1 MRKSSKHNRPKA
13 SKAPMRRLVTH
24 FAVHSSLIFSSVF
37 STLPIHS
44 VSAAEEVKN
53 SGAQTAVQVINA
65 AGQIAMQFLG
75 NRPMPGP
82 CDALNPGREIIPARY
97 FPGCAIFRAES
108 AFPEGACEQIAT
120 PQAHGH
126 AESCR
131 QKAIQYKQT
140 LSNLLSDAQNPSA
153 GMGPQSRPAGPI
165 KGVQCLEES
174 QTNLNTEIENRLNA
188 LRKKANDIKKL
199 TQMFKEQNKALVD
212 EMSNIAQEL
221 YGSKAGDGLSGVDE
235 RNSKNGSRDFSK
247 YFGATCKNII
257 GNTNLTSAT
266 TGLTGIYDGMK
277 PLKSSADDYAR
288 NKSSY
293 QSELNKK
300 IAEIQAEVSKRGIGP
315 WLQTLSEDGISGFRS
330 VDTMMTKEI
339 KDFSV
344 DYTRLKNEVTST
356 LGASND
362 IFNLPEIQNL
372 SSSFTA
378 DMADFRSGAK
388 VYFKKKFI
396 NECVTMADK
405 GVGLT
410 IDQILGAL
418 EYPVTNGFGDALP
431 KYKLAL
437 QNILESDIYMEEKLI
452 RIRAL
457 DQQFGG
463 NVVVNYQDSGAGYV
477 QEPPY
482 ALFQK
487 TVASCEAKYNEDDTY
502 STTDSQGMGVSS
514 KSMAKKIEVAEQKI
528 KEIENMSRTFIPT
541 LMQKMSNEL
550 INCSGRSYKAETCSA
565 DGSILSPSS
574 ENFCI
579 AHATT
584 CSEQT
589 TSCYQQADRLITER
603 KTNLKNK
610 ATSYNKGVAALI
622 TQQEALLT
630 QIRNQVLSD
639 ADFIKNYF
647 PGATWEFP
655 KDLFIKMPE
664 EEMVEAFGVKI
675 RGGDDFNL
683 AYLDN
688 LAKQIEETLVTTL
701 KQQQTKMNSTIKDYI
716 AKQDKAMQDNMR
728 KWENLEKSCSKNMAQ
743 FEKQLAEATRKQAEQ
758 AQQANADKL
767 EHCAK
772 IDKILSSNPLGL
784 CGKPGDLFEDSSR
797 IAASLDKESAS
808 LVNQASDLC
817 DQAQSEG
824 LLGTEKGD
832 EEQTQN
838 SSIDIAAMCEAYGS
852 ETRQNIINL
861 YTDSLP
867 SSVQEQA
874 RRYLEDGKQNTTL
887 LNGLD
892 GQAKMDI
899 ISFEKSVNPGEAD
912 PLIDKVKRALEEKQG
927 AIAGDN
933 ADGLKRQVE
942 TGIDSILEKAGI
954 DGLANIEDIDKED
967 YCSRLKLN
975 AAADSIARLRV
986 DSNGSNVDKQI
997 EAYDTALE
1005 KIGNR
1010 LSGPIDRSV
1019 ASARSRQLEQDFSQL
1034 GENYNGACN
1043 GTASSGNR
1051 NSFLDAFDS
1060 SILGNGG
1067 LNNLHQTTIGK

>member
-1 MRKSSKHNRPKA
+1 M
-13 SKAPMRRLVTH
+13 VTH

-37 STLPIHS
+37 STLPLS
-44 VSAAEEVKN
+44 TASAQTEVKN
-53 SGAQTAVQVINA
+53 QGAATAVQLINA
-65 AGQIAMQFLG
+65 AGQIATQFIT
-75 NRPMPGP
+75 NRYTPGP
-82 CDALNPGREIIPARY
+82 CDALNPAKEILPARY

-108 AFPEGACEQIAT
+108 AFPEGACEQISS
-120 PQAHGH
+120 PQAHSQ
-126 AESCR
+126 ADSCR
-131 QKAIQYKQT
+131 RVAAQYKQT
-140 LSNLLSDAQNPSA
+140 LSNLLSEAQNPTSSVA
-153 GMGPQSRPAGPI
+153 SGTSSGPV

-221 YGSKAGDGLSGVDE
+221 YGAKAGDGLSGVDE
-235 RNSKNGSRDFSK
+235 RNSKKDSRDFSK

-257 GNTNLTSAT
+257 GSTNLSSAS

-277 PLKSSADDYAR
+277 PLKSSADDYSR
-288 NKSSY
+288 NKSAY

-300 IAEIQAEVSKRGIGP
+300 IADIQAEVAKRGIGP
-315 WLQTLSEDGISGFRS
+315 WLQSLSEGGISGFKS
-330 VDTMMTKEI
+330 VDTAMTKEI
-339 KDFSV
+339 KDFTI
-344 DYTRLKNEVTST
+344 DYTRLKTDVTSA

-362 IFNLPEIQNL
+362 IFNLPDVQNL

-378 DMADFRSGAK
+378 DMAEFRTGAK
-388 VYFKKKFI
+388 VYFKKKYI

-437 QNILESDIYMEEKLI
+437 QNILDSDIYMEEKLI
-452 RIRAL
+452 QIKAL
-457 DQQFGG
+457 DAKFGG
-463 NVVVNYQDSGAGYV
+463 GVVINYQDSGAGYV

-487 TVASCEAKYNEDDTY
+487 TVASCEAKFNEDDTY

-541 LMQKMSNEL
+541 LMQKMSDEL
-550 INCSGRSYKAETCSA
+550 INCSGRSYKAETCTSEGA
-565 DGSILSPSS
+565 ALSPDSDG
-574 ENFCI
+574 FCL
-579 AHATT
+579 AHATK

-610 ATSYNKGVAALI
+610 ATSYNKGVAALV

-675 RGGDDFNL
+675 RGGSDFSL
-683 AYLDN
+683 SYLDN
-688 LAKQIEETLVTTL
+688 LAKQIEETLVSTL
-701 KQQQTKMNSTIKDYI
+701 KQQQQKMNTTIKDYI
-716 AKQDKAMQDNMR
+716 AKQKQAMESNKQ
-728 KWENLEKSCSKNMAQ
+728 KWEKLASTCNSNMAN
-743 FEKQLAEATRKQAEQ
+743 FEKQLAEATKKQAE
-758 AQQANADKL
+758 AVQQANADKL

-797 IAASLDKESAS
+797 IAASLDKESAD

-824 LLGTEKGD
+824 LLGTEKSDDKDSGS
-832 EEQTQN
+832 QKT
-838 SSIDIAAMCEAYGS
+838 SIDVAAMCKVYGK
-852 ETRQNIINL
+852 ETRKEIIST
-861 YTDSLP
+861 YVSSLP
-867 SSVQEQA
+867 SNVQQGA
-874 RRYLEDGKQNTTL
+874 LKYLQDGNGNASL
-887 LNGLD
+887 LGDIDPKAKLD
-892 GQAKMDI
+892 I
-899 ISFEKSVNPGEAD
+899 VSFAESINPGEIEESVNSIEASIKDKSARFKGSVTDKDGNKTDDAQKILDVEESANQILAKAGFNSVDEAKNAD
-912 PLIDKVKRALEEKQG
+912 KDDYCAKLKLSAAKN
-927 AIAGDN
+927 AIAGLVIKSNTDN
-933 ADGLKRQVE
+933 S
-942 TGIDSILEKAGI
+942 T
-954 DGLANIEDIDKED
+954 
-967 YCSRLKLN
+967 
-975 AAADSIARLRV
+975 
-986 DSNGSNVDKQI
+986 KQL
-997 EAYDTALE
+997 EAYDKTLE
-1005 KIGNR
+1005 EIGSR

-1019 ASARSRQLEQDFSQL
+1019 ASASKRQLEEDFSRL
-1034 GENYNGACN
+1034 GEKYEGACN
-1043 GTASSGNR
+1043 GTASTGR
-1051 NSFLDAFDS
+1051 NTFLDAFDS

-1067 LNNLHQTTIGK
+1067 LNGLHQSVGK

>member
-1 MRKSSKHNRPKA
+1 MRKNSKNKHPRQLRKLA
-13 SKAPMRRLVTH
+13 TH
-24 FAVHSSLIFSSVF
+24 LAVHSSLIFSSVIT
-37 STLPIHS
+37 TLPMQAA
-44 VSAAEEVKN
+44 SAQEVKN
-53 SGAQTAVQVINA
+53 AGAQTAVQVINA
-65 AGQIAMQFLG
+65 AGQIAMGLL

-82 CDALNPGREIIPARY
+82 CDQLNPAKELISARY

-108 AFPEGACEQIAT
+108 AFPEGACEQIGNE
-120 PQAHGH
+120 QAHYQ
-126 AESCR
+126 AETCR
-131 QKAIQYKQT
+131 QRAIQYKQT
-140 LSNLLSDAQNPSA
+140 LSNLLSDAQNPTASMA
-153 GMGPQSRPAGPI
+153 TGAPGGAV

-221 YGSKAGDGLSGVDE
+221 YGSSAGDKLSGVNE
-235 RNSKNGSRDFSK
+235 RNSKTGSRDFSK

-257 GNTNLTSAT
+257 GNTNLTTAS
-266 TGLTGIYDGMK
+266 TGLVGIYDGMK
-277 PLKSSADDYAR
+277 PLKSSADDYSR

-300 IAEIQAEVSKRGIGP
+300 IAEIQAEVAKRGIGP
-315 WLQTLSEDGISGFRS
+315 WLQTLSENGISGFNS
-330 VDTMMTKEI
+330 VDKVMTEEI
-339 KDFSV
+339 KDFTI
-344 DYTRLKNEVTST
+344 DYQRLKTDVTSA

-362 IFNLPEIQNL
+362 IFNLPEVTSL

-378 DMADFRSGAK
+378 DMAEFRSGAK

-410 IDQILGAL
+410 IDQILNGL
-418 EYPVTNGFGDALP
+418 QYPVTNGFGDALP

-452 RIRAL
+452 RIKAL
-457 DQQFGG
+457 DAQFGG
-463 NVVVNYQDSGAGYV
+463 GVVINYQDSGAGYV

-514 KSMAKKIEVAEQKI
+514 KSMAKKIEVAEKKI
-528 KEIENMSRTFIPT
+528 KEIENMSRTFVPT
-541 LMQKMSNEL
+541 LMQKMSDEL
-550 INCSGRSYKAETCSA
+550 INCSGRSYKAETCST
-565 DGSILSPSS
+565 DGSIMSPSS
-574 ENFCI
+574 DNFCL

-589 TSCYQQADRLITER
+589 TSCFQQADRLVTER
-603 KTNLKNK
+603 KTNLTNK
-610 ATSYNKGVAALI
+610 ATAYNKGVAALV

-675 RGGDDFNL
+675 RGGGDFSL
-683 AYLDN
+683 SYLDN
-688 LAKQIEETLVTTL
+688 LAKQIEETLVGTL
-701 KQQQTKMNSTIKDYI
+701 KQQQTKMNATLKDYI
-716 AKQDKAMQDNMR
+716 AKQDRAMQENLK
-728 KWENLEKSCSKNMAQ
+728 KWENLANSCSKNMAN
-743 FEKQLAEATRKQAEQ
+743 FEKQLAEAAKKKAE
-758 AQQANADKL
+758 ATQQANADKL

-824 LLGTEKGD
+824 ILGTEKGS
-832 EEQTQN
+832 EEEGAKKA
-838 SSIDIAAMCEAYGS
+838 SVDVAIMCDAYGS
-852 ETRQNIINL
+852 ETRTNIINMYVDGL
-861 YTDSLP
+861 PDS
-867 SSVQEQA
+867 A
-874 RRYLEDGKQNTTL
+874 REKARSYLQDGNKDISL
-887 LNGLD
+887 LEGLD
-892 GQAKMDI
+892 GQAKVDI
-899 ISFEKSVNPGEAD
+899 MTFEKSVNPASIEDSVSRIKTAEDG
-912 PLIDKVKRALEEKQG
+912 IKKN
-927 AIAGDN
+927 IAGEN
-933 ADGLKRQVE
+933 ADGLKAQV
-942 TGIDSILEKAGI
+942 TQGIEKILKKAGPGTVAAAEKLG
-954 DGLANIEDIDKED
+954 DD
-967 YCSRLKLN
+967 YCDKLKLS
-975 AAADSIARLRV
+975 AAADAIEGLEV
-986 DSNGSNVDKQI
+986 NSNGNNSSTQVK
-997 EAYDTALE
+997 EYE
-1005 KIGNR
+1005 KSLTNIGAR
-1010 LSGPIDRSV
+1010 LSGPIDRSLAS
-1019 ASARSRQLEQDFSQL
+1019 ASARQLEEDFSNL
-1034 GENYNGACN
+1034 GENYKGACN
-1043 GTASSGNR
+1043 GTASAGGR

>member
-1 MRKSSKHNRPKA
+1 MRKSAKNNHPKA
-13 SKAPMRRLVTH
+13 SKTPLRRMVTH

-37 STLPIHS
+37 STLPLHTA
-44 VSAAEEVKN
+44 SAQESVKN

-82 CDALNPGREIIPARY
+82 CDALNPAKEIIPARY

-108 AFPEGACEQIAT
+108 AFPEGACEQISS
-120 PQAHGH
+120 PQAHSQ

-140 LSNLLSDAQNPSA
+140 LSNLLSDAQNPTSSMVGGA
-153 GMGPQSRPAGPI
+153 GRAGPV

-235 RNSKNGSRDFSK
+235 RNSKNGSRDFTK

-257 GNTNLTSAT
+257 GNTNLTNAA

-277 PLKSSADDYAR
+277 PLKSSADDYNR

-300 IAEIQAEVSKRGIGP
+300 IADIQAEVTKRGIGP
-315 WLQTLSEDGISGFRS
+315 WLQTLSEDGISGFKS

-344 DYTRLKNEVTST
+344 DYMRLKGEVTST

-372 SSSFTA
+372 GNSFTA
-378 DMADFRSGAK
+378 DMAEFRSGAK

-410 IDQILGAL
+410 LDQILGAL

-463 NVVVNYQDSGAGYV
+463 NIVVNYQDSGAGYV

-550 INCSGRSYKAETCSA
+550 LNCSGRSYKAETCNSE
-565 DGSILSPSS
+565 GGILSPSS
-574 ENFCI
+574 DNFCI

-584 CSEQT
+584 CYEQT

-610 ATSYNKGVAALI
+610 ATSYNKGVAALV

-639 ADFIKNYF
+639 AEFIKNYF

-675 RGGDDFNL
+675 RGGDDFDL

-701 KQQQTKMNSTIKDYI
+701 KGQQTKMNSTIKDYI
-716 AKQDKAMQDNMR
+716 AKQGKAMQDNLK
-728 KWENLEKSCSKNMAQ
+728 KWENLANSCSKNMSQ
-743 FEKQLAEATRKQAEQ
+743 FERQLAEATKKQAEE
-758 AQQANADKL
+758 AQKANADKL

-797 IAASLDKESAS
+797 IAASLDKESAT

-817 DQAQSEG
+817 DRAQSEG

-832 EEQTQN
+832 DEGKTQ
-838 SSIDIAAMCEAYGS
+838 SSEVDIAAMCEALGDD
-852 ETRQNIINL
+852 TRANIIKL
-861 YTDSLP
+861 YVNSLP
-867 SSVQEQA
+867 QNMQGPA
-874 RRYLEDGKQNTTL
+874 RAYFEDDKPDRTKL
-887 LNGLD
+887 DGLD
-892 GQAKMDI
+892 DQAKIDI
-899 ISFEKSVNPGEAD
+899 ISFGKNVNPRSHED
-912 PLIDKVKRALEEKQG
+912 TIEALEETIASGESTKKEKQLEDYKQG
-927 AIAGDN
+927 VEGI
-933 ADGLKRQVE
+933 LK
-942 TGIDSILEKAGI
+942 KAGYSS
-954 DGLANIEDIDKED
+954 IEAAKKKPNGDD
-967 YCSRLKLN
+967 YCARLKLN
-975 AAADSIARLRV
+975 AAVNSIDGLEITSTTNNIATQ
-986 DSNGSNVDKQI
+986 KK
-997 EAYDTALE
+997 AYDSEFE
-1005 KIGNR
+1005 KIGKR
-1010 LSGPIDRSV
+1010 LSGPIDRSI
-1019 ASARSRQLEQDFSQL
+1019 ASASKRQLEEDFSRL
-1034 GENYNGACN
+1034 GENYNGGCN
-1043 GTASSGNR
+1043 GTASAGSR
-1051 NSFLDAFDS
+1051 NTFLDAFDS
-1060 SILGNGG
+1060 SVLGNGG